1 MHRLTFVALAC
12 LTLGRHPLH
21 TTHTDLAEA
30 PAGRVTVTVRSFSD
44 DLRIAVTKREH
55 ATSDSA
61 IARYVRR
68 TVELHDAA
76 GRTLPMVWDS
86 ARTEGDI
93 TLLSLHVTSGGG
105 LRGVSVRQTM
115 QMELYD
121 DQVNVLQAKV
131 AGQPIS
137 LLFLP
142 GDGLK
147 ELR

>member
-1 MHRLTFVALAC
+1 MQRLTFVALAC

-21 TTHTDLAEA
+21 TTHTDLVEE
-30 PAGRVTVTVRSFSD
+30 PGGRVTVTVRSFRD
-44 DLRIAVTKREH
+44 DLRMAVSKLEPTVN
-55 ATSDSA
+55 DSG
-61 IARYVRR
+61 IARYVRS
-68 TVELHDAA
+68 TVELRDPS
-76 GRTLPMVWDS
+76 GRIVPLLWDS

-93 TLLSLHVTSGGG
+93 VLVSLHGMVASG
-105 LRGVSVRQTM
+105 LRGASVRQAM

-131 AGQPIS
+131 AGGSIS

-147 ELR
+147 ALR